1 MTIYREVRRLVR
13 IILLKLHAECTSGSI
28 YSLYLLVSE
37 FFVPVKYEAATT
49 LTTLTEPPSPPS
61 LLKVCLLAYQGS
73 RSAGYGHPAAHSR
86 YQITVYPVV
95 IARTDVS
102 ALDTNGSLD
111 KWHSPPWP

>member
-1 MTIYREVRRLVR
+1 MTIYREFRRLVR

-37 FFVPVKYEAATT
+37 FLVPAKYEAATT
-49 LTTLTEPPSPPS
+49 LTTLTEPPSPPPS

-73 RSAGYGHPAAHSR
+73 CSAGYGRPAAHSR

-95 IARTDVS
+95 IARTRRQRTRRERVI
-102 ALDTNGSLD
+102 G
-111 KWHSPPWP
+111 